1 MKKTVLIAAL
11 SAALLALSGG
21 AQAHRQPST
30 VSELSLLPIAVS
42 VAAPVALLASG
53 AAFTVLA
60 VEGVSTGTVWVL
72 ERASDGAQFS
82 VELSGAALNGVVVVA
97 GASVMTV
104 ACSTGHILSSG
115 GRAVGFIPNE
125 RGRTMFHNERVTR

>member
-1 MKKTVLIAAL
+1 MKTFALIAVL
-11 SAALLALSGG
+11 GTTLLALNGP
-21 AQAHRQPST
+21 AHAHRPPST
-30 VSELSLLPIAVS
+30 VSELSLLPVAIS

-82 VELSGAALNGVVVVA
+82 VELSGAALSGVAVVA
-97 GASVMTV
+97 GASVMMV
-104 ACSTGHILSSG
+104 ACSTGHILASG
-115 GRAVGFIPNE
+115 GRAVGFIPND
-125 RGRTMFHNERVTR
+125 RGRVMFHNERVTR

>member
-1 MKKTVLIAAL
+1 MKTFALIALFGA
-11 SAALLALSGG
+11 SLLALNGS
-21 AQAHRQPST
+21 AHAHRQPST
-30 VSELSLLPIAVS
+30 VSELSLLPVAVS

-82 VELSGAALNGVVVVA
+82 VELSGAALSGVAVVA
-97 GASVMTV
+97 GASVMMV
-104 ACSTGHILSSG
+104 ACSTGHILASG
-115 GRAVGFIPNE
+115 GRAVGFMPNE
-125 RGRTMFHNERVTR
+125 RGRAMFHNERVTR